1 MKDKKKKKHKKNK
14 KRQEF
19 IPYPVTSVI
28 SQPEPVPQPQP
39 VDMEVHKHPHHVT
52 HKKKWEEY
60 ALEFLMLFLAVF
72 LGFVAENIRE
82 HRVEQQRAKELAK
95 NLYKEIYTDSAGV
108 QLCIVNRL
116 LKEKE
121 CGYFIDYVKDSSLT
135 NLSSRFFPA
144 FTTALIQ
151 IQYIIFEPNDGILN
165 QLRNSGELRYFK
177 NSELQSELG
186 NLSVKISYVR
196 TRNDREYS
204 YVEFY
209 NRPFTLKHF
218 DFTWYEELI
227 DHGRMPLVEAL
238 KQNKKLSSAG
248 KIANPEK
255 FSRTEAESIVSY
267 YRLLLRST
275 RQIQYKE
282 YAEASHRVLELLR
295 KEFHLQ

>member
-19 IPYPVTSVI
+19 TPYPVTSVI
-28 SQPEPVPQPQP
+28 SQPEPFSQPQP

-52 HKKKWEEY
+52 HKKKWGEY
-60 ALEFLMLFLAVF
+60 VLEFLMLFLAVF

-108 QLCIVNRL
+108 QLCIANRII
-116 LKEKE
+116 KEKE

-135 NLSSRFFPA
+135 NLSPHFFPA

-227 DHGRMPLVEAL
+227 DHGRIALVEAL
-238 KQNKKLSSAG
+238 KQNRKLSSPG

-255 FSRTEAESIVSY
+255 FSRTEAESTVSY

-295 KEFHLQ
+295 KEFHL